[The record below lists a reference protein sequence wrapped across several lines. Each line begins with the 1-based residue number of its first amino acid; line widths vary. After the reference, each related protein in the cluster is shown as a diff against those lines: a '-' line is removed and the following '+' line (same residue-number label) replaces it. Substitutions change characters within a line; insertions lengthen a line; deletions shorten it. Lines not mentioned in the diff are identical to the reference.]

1 MRDPEK
7 ISARRRSLL
16 GEREGSFAE
25 AKFLRMS
32 PMKVRR
38 VIDLVR
44 GKDVNTALAILRFA
58 PQAAAEPAY
67 KTLASAVANASQQ
80 EGLEADDLFVSAIF
94 ADEGVTLRRI
104 RPRAKGS
111 ASRILKRGA
120 HLTVVVEPKP
130 EPKAKSAVAAT
141 AAKKATAAKAAPA
154 AKTADKSAKTADKS
168 AKAAGTPAASVVKK
182 VAEAVVKPVKKA
194 SASKETETEV
204 TKKATRAAAAV
215 ESTDSADKEA

>member
-154 AKTADKSAKTADKS
+154 AKTADKSAK
-168 AKAAGTPAASVVKK
+168 AAGTPAASVVKK